1 MLNYIMFVNYLT
13 GFSRIVC
20 SIKLNDN
27 FTFFIIT
34 PPRQSLSKYKAHSE
48 HTVNT

>member
-34 PPRQSLSKYKAHSE
+34 PTQSLSKYKAHSE